1 MSAAAA
7 TATIDD
13 EGVAARPSPVVT
25 PTATRGPPEPDG
37 AWADWRGC
45 VCGGGYHGEMV
56 GCDGG
61 CDNWFHLACVGLAR
75 APRGEYICDACAG
88 TGVSFG
94 TPVRAYFEGSGWA
107 TGSVMDAS
115 GAEVLVHWAEDDS
128 RSAVARSLAVTLVDR
143 ARPALCRRR
152 TRTRAAVNDEDAA
165 PAAAPAVVSREDPAP
180 AAADDEWSQAPA
192 SPQPCERLAAP
203 VEDRPRSPRT
213 IQWSQAEER
222 IIRAAQAELGN
233 KWAEIAKRLPG
244 RSDNDVKNYWYSQK
258 RKLARGLG
266 RLPALPPPPP
276 PAHLAMVSAPA
287 PRTVEDAA
295 PAARPAPAP
304 ARQPSHASG
313 TRAAADAPDHI
324 TNHNTADSDGNT
336 HPNPNPNP
344 NPNPLGSSFTSVLS
358 AATRR
363 AAPALVP
370 EEAMLLRQ
378 RGPPRPGA
386 PATRNKA
393 PERSHGHGTRAAK
406 HTAKPE
412 KVQKRSHKKK
422 QGAAFGALQAAALGI
437 DVIESADPE
446 VRAKTLASPI
456 CILRGLLQPC
466 AEEDPFALATLR
478 RDHGGTRVKMIMQ
491 RPLQV
496 GWKLPPQWSQKKN
509 LGAYI
514 DAMARDL
521 AEGTQ
526 PDASKALEFAAN
538 IDAVD
543 AMPLQLHY
551 LRECLPSW
559 LLWQGPHDALQFVR
573 QGVPGMTAP
582 QLYLKRRGVWTGGHE
597 ENLRFSSVN
606 VCHGPGA
613 SKWFAV
619 DPQHVVTVR
628 SLVKALCAVDI
639 YVEEGNWWPDPAWLR
654 SHGVPVREGLQ
665 EAGDVIVLKGGTLHW
680 VVCADTPSVHSSWN
694 FGDLCASTFEQALER
709 AALNEAIGYPNLIA
723 VRSLL
728 LDVAASLVEEASA
741 NADLLNVCAQSAAHV
756 VRSAKRDEAAIAA
769 QRLGIEGEPEGAL
782 VVRCD
787 GCGADL
793 PVFYAR
799 CDGCFGHREGTPF
812 MCVGCGLK
820 HRRRHRDIVMVAKR
834 SINAVEALASKC
846 AELGGAPAPDF
857 AADVALVKKRG
868 AQKACLQCE
877 RLISNRCETCPA
889 CGGCAVKKRRAAKWA
904 VDPAWTDAAA
914 ALAAATGPARDPPP
928 LGPARGPRDSQ
939 CRAGAGARGLGRGAA
954 DAVGGLLGAPR
965 GAAAGPR
972 ELGLVGRPGRPGR
985 GAAGRAAEA
994 FPGRGRGPVDDRA
1007 DAFPGPVRHGRA
1019 RAVDAPGV
1027 AGPGVRAGRLA
1038 ARAGGGAP
1046 QLVGADRHRLA
1057 GADIPLRGRPAHG
1070 RSPAPFGAR
1079 R

>member
-1 MSAAAA
+1 M
-7 TATIDD
+7 
-13 EGVAARPSPVVT
+13 
-25 PTATRGPPEPDG
+25 DG
-37 AWADWRGC
+37 A
-45 VCGGGYHGEMV
+45 
-56 GCDGG
+56 
-61 CDNWFHLACVGLAR
+61 
-75 APRGEYICDACAG
+75 
-88 TGVSFG
+88 
-94 TPVRAYFEGSGWA
+94 
-107 TGSVMDAS
+107 
-115 GAEVLVHWAEDDS
+115 
-128 RSAVARSLAVTLVDR
+128 
-143 ARPALCRRR
+143 
-152 TRTRAAVNDEDAA
+152 
-165 PAAAPAVVSREDPAP
+165 PAP
-180 AAADDEWSQAPA
+180 PFVPEITT
-192 SPQPCERLAAP
+192 
-203 VEDRPRSPRT
+203 RPWT
-213 IQWSQAEER
+213 EEEER
-222 IIRAAQAELGN
+222 IIRESQAEVGN
-233 KWAEIAKRLPG
+233 KWATIAKRLPG
-244 RSDNDVKNYWYSQK
+244 RTDNAVKNYWYSQK

-276 PAHLAMVSAPA
+276 AHLASVAAPA
-287 PRTVEDAA
+287 PGTVEDAA

-304 ARQPSHASG
+304 ARRVPHASG
-313 TRAAADAPDHI
+313 TRGAAADAPDHI
-324 TNHNTADSDGNT
+324 TNHFSADSDKIP

-344 NPNPLGSSFTSVLS
+344 NPNPFGSSSPSVLS

-378 RGPPRPGA
+378 RGPPRRGA

-393 PERSHGHGTRAAK
+393 PERSHGHGTRATK

-437 DVIESADPE
+437 DVIQSADPE
-446 VRAKTLASPI
+446 LRVKTLASPI
-456 CILRGLLQPC
+456 CILRGLLQPSE
-466 AEEDPFALATLR
+466 EEDPFALATLR

-491 RPLQV
+491 KPLQV

-509 LGAYI
+509 LGTYI

-521 AEGTQ
+521 EEGTQ
-526 PDASKALEFAAN
+526 PDATKALEFAAN
-538 IDAVD
+538 IDTVD

-639 YVEEGNWWPDPAWLR
+639 YVEEGNWWPDSSWLR

-694 FGDLCASTFEQALER
+694 FGDLCVSTFEQALER

-741 NADLLNVCAQSAAHV
+741 DADLLKVCAQSAAHV
-756 VRSAKRDEAAIAA
+756 VRYAKRDEAAIAA

-799 CDGCFGHREGTPF
+799 CVGCFGHREGKPF

-820 HRRRHRDIVMVAKR
+820 HRRRHKDIVMVAKR

-857 AADVALVKKRG
+857 AADAARVKKRG
-868 AQKACLQCE
+868 AQKACPQCE

-889 CGGCAVKKRRAAKWA
+889 CGGCAVKKRRAAKRA
-904 VDPAWTDAAA
+904 VDPAWTDVAA
-914 ALAAATGPARDPPP
+914 ALAAATAPARDPPP
-928 LGPARGPRDSQ
+928 LGPARGPRDVSAAPALAPAAWAAAP
-939 CRAGAGARGLGRGAA
+939 RAPSAGSWA
-954 DAVGGLLGAPR
+954 DLGAPPLGR
-965 GAAAGPR
+965 ASSGSWGDLGVLAEAPPAPAAPTPFPDAPAALSTVVPMHFLDPYATAEPAPSTPPEWLDLHGVPAISPLEPAAARRSSSAPAAIDSLGPIFLSEDVLR
-972 ELGLVGRPGRPGR
+972 T
-985 GAAGRAAEA
+985 
-994 FPGRGRGPVDDRA
+994 
-1007 DAFPGPVRHGRA
+1007 
-1019 RAVDAPGV
+1019 
-1027 AGPGVRAGRLA
+1027 AGPLHPLVLDDSIQPVAFFETSRRA
-1038 ARAGGGAP
+1038 
-1046 QLVGADRHRLA
+1046 
-1057 GADIPLRGRPAHG
+1057 
-1070 RSPAPFGAR
+1070 
-1079 R
+1079 